1 MFVSKEVKRFGW
13 SGVNI
18 STASLP
24 ALTAVFGRQT
34 PAKPENTL
42 QLWRTLNTQRRG
54 GGKNFG
60 LCPPFPYPP
69 QNGQNK
75 KATGK
80 EKKMVEIVGM
90 CGAGQGQKSTGRGG
104 AGAGVKIQSILWE
117 NKHPQCGFHIHI
129 FTILHI
135 FTWQWVSEGNIYQNL
150 VFFLVITVLNFN
162 GLSTFTVG
170 QGKICGVGR
179 ASLRECVREQIHVV
193 ICLFQ

>member
-80 EKKMVEIVGM
+80 ETKGKNPR
-90 CGAGQGQKSTGRGG
+90 AGRGWG
-104 AGAGVKIQSILWE
+104 GSE
-117 NKHPQCGFHIHI
+117 NPVH
-129 FTILHI
+129 
-135 FTWQWVSEGNIYQNL
+135 
-150 VFFLVITVLNFN
+150 
-162 GLSTFTVG
+162 TVG
-170 QGKICGVGR
+170 
-179 ASLRECVREQIHVV
+179 E
-193 ICLFQ
+193 

>member
-75 KATGK
+75 KSTEQTVLRFTNSPA
-80 EKKMVEIVGM
+80 VALLLDDLLAVPLPV
-90 CGAGQGQKSTGRGG
+90 AGHVLSPLPR
-104 AGAGVKIQSILWE
+104 
-117 NKHPQCGFHIHI
+117 HPALAV
-129 FTILHI
+129 ILHVALH
-135 FTWQWVSEGNIYQNL
+135 T
-150 VFFLVITVLNFN
+150 
-162 GLSTFTVG
+162 
-170 QGKICGVGR
+170 R
-179 ASLRECVREQIHVV
+179 H
-193 ICLFQ
+193 